1 MHFFTRF
8 VSLLAFLT
16 TTAVADPVAYKIDPD
31 HTHPAF
37 ETDHLNG
44 LSVWR
49 GNFRTTSG
57 NITLDA
63 AAHTGTVE
71 VVIDTSSVDLAMSK
85 LEAHVQ
91 SGEILDVAHFP
102 TATYRGRLTGF
113 KGNVP
118 GSVEGEFTLHGV
130 THPLK
135 LTIRSFKC
143 QPTPMTRQYVCGA
156 DATGEFDRSAYGI
169 DYGGYLGFKMNT
181 RLMIQVEAVKVE

>member
-1 MHFFTRF
+1 MRYTKF
-8 VSLLAFLT
+8 VSLLALLSAPAF
-16 TTAVADPVAYKIDPD
+16 ADPTVYKIDPD

-37 ETDHLNG
+37 ETDHLSG

-57 NITLDA
+57 SITLDT

-71 VVIDTSSVDLAMSK
+71 VVIDVSSIDFAMPK

-91 SGEILDVAHFP
+91 TGELLDVEHFP
-102 TATYRGRLTGF
+102 TATYKGRLTQF
-113 KGNVP
+113 KGDVP
-118 GSVEGEFTLHGV
+118 GAVEGDLTLHGV

-143 QPTPMTRQYVCGA
+143 QPTPFTRLYVCGA
-156 DATGEFDRSAYGI
+156 DATGEFDRSTYGI
-169 DYGGYLGFKMNT
+169 DYGNYLGFKMNT
-181 RLMIQVEAVKVE
+181 RLMIQVEAIKAE

>member
-1 MHFFTRF
+1 MTFARF
-8 VSLLAFLT
+8 VPLLGFLT
-16 TTAVADPVAYKIDPD
+16 TVAVADPVTYKIDPD

-49 GNFRTTSG
+49 GTFRSTSG
-57 NITLDA
+57 SITLDA

-71 VVIDTSSVDLAMSK
+71 VVVDISSVDLAMAK

-91 SGEILDVAHFP
+91 SGEMLDVEHFP
-102 TATYRGRLTGF
+102 TATYRGRLTAF
-113 KGNVP
+113 KGDVP
-118 GSVEGEFTLHGV
+118 GAVEGELTLHGV

-143 QPTPMTRQYVCGA
+143 QPTPMTRMYVCGA
-156 DATGEFDRSAYGI
+156 DATGEFDRADFGV
-169 DYGGYLGFKMNT
+169 DYGKYFGFKMNT
-181 RLMIQVEAVKVE
+181 RLMIQVEAIRVE

>member
-1 MHFFTRF
+1 MRLTRF
-8 VSLLAFLT
+8 VPLLAFVT
-16 TTAVADPVAYKIDPD
+16 SVAVADPVAFTIDPD

-49 GNFRTTSG
+49 GTFRTTSG
-57 NITLDA
+57 KITLDA

-71 VVIDTSSVDLAMSK
+71 VVVDISSVDLAMAK

-91 SGEILDVAHFP
+91 SGEMLDVEHYP
-102 TATYRGRLTGF
+102 TATYRGRLTAF
-113 KGNVP
+113 KGDVP
-118 GSVEGEFTLHGV
+118 GAVEGELTLHGV

-143 QPTPMTRQYVCGA
+143 QPTPMTRKYVCGA
-156 DATGEFDRSAYGI
+156 DATGEFDRSEYGVE
-169 DYGGYLGFKMNT
+169 YGKYFGFKMNT
-181 RLMIQVEAVKVE
+181 RLMIQVEAIKVE

>member
-1 MHFFTRF
+1 MRFARF
-8 VSLLAFLT
+8 VPLLVFLT
-16 TTAVADPVAYKIDPD
+16 ATAMADPITFKIDPD

-49 GNFRTTSG
+49 GTFRTTSG
-57 NITLDA
+57 SITLDA
-63 AAHTGTVE
+63 AAHAGTVE
-71 VVIDTSSVDLAMSK
+71 VVIDTTSVDFAMAK

-91 SGEILDVAHFP
+91 SGEMLDVEHFP

-113 KGNVP
+113 KGDVP
-118 GSVEGEFTLHGV
+118 GAVEGELTLHGV

-143 QPTPMTRQYVCGA
+143 QPTPMTRMYVCGA
-156 DATGEFDRSAYGI
+156 DATGEFDRSQFGV
-169 DYGGYLGFKMNT
+169 DYGKYFGFKMNT
-181 RLMIQVEAVKVE
+181 RLMIQVEAIKVE

>member
-1 MHFFTRF
+1 MTFTRF
-8 VSLLAFLT
+8 VPLLALV
-16 TTAVADPVAYKIDPD
+16 TTAAMADPATFKIDPD
-31 HTHPAF
+31 HTHPSF

-71 VVIDTSSVDLAMSK
+71 VVVDIGSVDFAMAK

-91 SGEILDVAHFP
+91 SGEVLDVEHFP
-102 TATYRGRLTGF
+102 TATYRGRLTAF
-113 KGNVP
+113 KGDAP
-118 GSVEGEFTLHGV
+118 GAVEGELTLHGV

-143 QPTPMTRQYVCGA
+143 QPTPMTRKYVCGA
-156 DATGEFDRSAYGI
+156 DATGEFDRSEFGI
-169 DYGGYLGFKMNT
+169 DYGKYFGFKMNT
-181 RLMIQVEAVKVE
+181 RLLIQVEAIKVE